1 MINIF
6 IMTIVIYKSARIVKW
21 SLVRIWTGNERVF
34 NYDFITMMSS
44 GSEPDEEKIDGSILQ
59 RKTSM
64 IAKLTAIIST
74 QTMKSGKN
82 KLKKVTIQN
91 VINQRREK
99 ERNLKKEKSLKH

>member
-1 MINIF
+1 
-6 IMTIVIYKSARIVKW
+6 
-21 SLVRIWTGNERVF
+21 
-34 NYDFITMMSS
+34 MMSN

-74 QTMKSGKN
+74 QTMKSGKK
-82 KLKKVTIQN
+82 KLKKVTVQN